1 MTQLLVIGGAS
12 LDVLHFAGRTEQAAG
27 GAGMYTAVAASCA
40 GARVSMLAPRPAEMP
55 AALQPAAQRIT
66 WLGPLVTAAELPHF

>member
-40 GARVSMLAPRPAEMP
+40 GA
-55 AALQPAAQRIT
+55 
-66 WLGPLVTAAELPHF
+66 VTSK